1 MAGQQ
6 RGYRGDESV
15 RAEIADD
22 RALALAGLDQSD
34 KLQDADGV
42 ADRRPADT
50 KSLGEFSFGRQA
62 ITSAQPAIGDQ
73 TLDLGNNFFIDT
85 SPPDWCQLICNWGS
99 VGGDWI
105 PSTNVR
111 EWSIG

>member
-6 RGYRGDESV
+6 RGHGGDESV

-42 ADRRPADT
+42 ADRRPADA
-50 KSLGEFSFGRQA
+50 KSLGEFSFGGQA
-62 ITSAQPAIGDQ
+62 ITGMQPAIGDQ
-73 TLDLGNNFFIDT
+73 PLDLGNNFLIDT
-85 SPPDWCQLICNWGS
+85 SPPDRCQFVCDCGS
-99 VGGDWI
+99 VGGDRI
-105 PSTNVR
+105 PPQLL